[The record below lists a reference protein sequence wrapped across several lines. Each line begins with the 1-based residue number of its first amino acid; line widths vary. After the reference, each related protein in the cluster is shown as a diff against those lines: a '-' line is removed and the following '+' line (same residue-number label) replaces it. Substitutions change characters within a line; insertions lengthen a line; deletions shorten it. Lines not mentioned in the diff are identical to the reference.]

1 MKVHSLVGSLLSLL
15 LLSCVV
21 NAQSISVSGE
31 IRGTIA
37 DPSGAI
43 LQKAT
48 VVAMNTQTGFRR
60 SAVTDT
66 SGQFQITGLPPAAY
80 EVSVKH
86 DGFTTGL
93 RKDVVVAVGQTVTA
107 DFQLKVSSNAVIL
120 EVTDEVPVVD
130 AESGSQADTVTD
142 RLIADL
148 PIDRRDY
155 LTYTQLTGGVG
166 NSNTSANNADFRV
179 KQTPQSGLSVYGSN
193 GRGNSVSV
201 DGGEANDD
209 AGGVRLNVSQDTVKE
224 FQINR
229 SNYSA
234 ELGGASGAAIN
245 IVTKA
250 GTNRVRGSVFGFFR
264 NDALDARDPFAY
276 NPALPLDPTFAN
288 FRLDAVGSPVKN
300 SLNRQQFGAT
310 LGFPLRKD
318 KTFFF
323 AGYEALRSDAQDSVP
338 LLTHSSIFTPTA
350 SEQPI
355 IAALAA
361 DGGNSVVPCINPP
374 GGATVYLPTN
384 LCAFAL
390 TSLLTID
397 PTQVGNPFVSPA
409 HLANLQFIV
418 KQFEKDG
425 GLFPFPIRQHAFTT
439 RVDHQFNDSNRAYLR
454 YSFTH
459 LTESDPDVQALIGFS
474 RGSSILNWDSTL
486 QGSWTHQFSANSIN
500 EARLQW
506 NLYQFNVDTNDRGGP
521 GLDIQGYGFFGRG
534 IFLPSHTTARRYEL
548 ADNLTL
554 VRGRHSMR
562 MGFYELIRGNNT
574 TSDTFFAGRFE
585 FLDLPGFVLSN
596 CLTFPSAPIANG
608 GCGLQSASP
617 LAPASLSTLQA
628 WGLGAPA
635 FYEQGFGDP
644 RYAQTRPFTA
654 AYWQD
659 TWRITNRL
667 TLNYGLRYELDTQS
681 GPLSTYKKNFAPRV
695 SFAWAPSG
703 DDKTVLRGGYGV
715 FYSPIYA
722 QIPDVVKT
730 LGNINNT
737 RQIANALVT
746 ILGAPPANSAEIY
759 GALFPRL
766 LCGKPAAGANSCI
779 TQGDLAPYVP
789 INNSG
794 PLPEGTV
801 LFFSQPGYR
810 NPQAQQAS
818 LGVER
823 QIGSGMSIAANYIYV
838 HTTHLPWAVDK
849 NLLPGAPFTTL
860 PSGASFQNW
869 GAPVCETDPAL
880 CFADA
885 SRTILQNNEYASIAS
900 AVYHGGILEFKK
912 RFTDRFAMFANYTYS
927 KTIDDST
934 DFNSDYAAFNELDL
948 AAERSRS
955 DFDQRHKIVVAAVA
969 ESPWQHSLLSGF
981 QLSPVLSWNSGH
993 PFNLLAGA
1001 DVNGDNHFTNDRPP
1015 GAPRNSGLG
1024 PDYFTF
1030 DMRLGRT
1037 FRLGEQRSLRFTVEG
1052 FNLTN
1057 RTNYARVNNIIGP
1070 AFSAPF
1076 NVHGT
1081 ATLYPNQPLAF
1092 TSALPK
1098 REFQLG
1104 AHFEF

>member
-1 MKVHSLVGSLLSLL
+1 MKLHSLVGSLLSLL

-21 NAQSISVSGE
+21 SAQTISVSGE
-31 IRGTIA
+31 IRGTIT

-43 LQKAT
+43 LQKST
-48 VVAMNTQTGFRR
+48 VTALNMQTGLRR
-60 SAVTDT
+60 SAVSDT
-66 SGQFQITGLPPAAY
+66 SGQFQITGLPPATY
-80 EVSVKH
+80 EVSAQH
-86 DGFTTGL
+86 DGFTKGL
-93 RKDVVVAVGQTVTA
+93 RKGVVLAVGQTVTA
-107 DFQLKVSSNAVIL
+107 DFQLNVSANTVVI
-120 EVTDEVPVVD
+120 EVADAARVVETDR
-130 AESGSQADTVTD
+130 GSQTD
-142 RLIADL
+142 RVSQRIVRAL
-148 PIDRRDY
+148 PIRDHDY
-155 LTYTQLTGGVG
+155 AAITQLTSAA
-166 NSNTSANNADFRV
+166 SNANNLVDNADYRV
-179 KQTPQSGLSVYGSN
+179 KQTPQSGLSFYGSN
-193 GRGNSVSV
+193 GRGNSVTV
-201 DGGEANDD
+201 DGGESNDD
-209 AGGVRLNVSQDTVKE
+209 TGGVRLNGSEDTVEE

-229 SNYSA
+229 SNYSP
-234 ELGGASGAAIN
+234 ELGSASGASIN
-245 IVTKA
+245 LVTRS
-250 GTNRVRGSVFGFFR
+250 GTNRVRGNLFGFFR

-276 NPALPLDPTFAN
+276 SPALALDPTFSN
-288 FRLDAVGSPVKN
+288 FNLTATGKPIKN
-300 SLNRQQFGAT
+300 SLSRQQFGGA
-310 LGFPLRKD
+310 LGFPVRKD
-318 KTFFF
+318 RTFLY
-323 AGYEALRSDAQDSVP
+323 AGYEGLRSDAQDSVP
-338 LLTHSSIFTPTA
+338 LLTHSGIFAPTA

-397 PTQVGNPFVSPA
+397 PTQTGNPFVSPA

-439 RVDHQFNDSNRAYLR
+439 RLDHQFNDKNRAYLR
-454 YSFTH
+454 YSFAH
-459 LTESDPDVQALIGFS
+459 LTESDPDVQALVGFS

-486 QGSWTHQFSANSIN
+486 QGSWIHQFSANSIN

-521 GLDIQGYGFFGRG
+521 GLDVQGYGFFGRG

-554 VRGRHSMR
+554 VRGHHSMR

-574 TSDTFFAGRFE
+574 TSDTFFVGRFE

-596 CLTFPSAPIANG
+596 CLTSPSAPIANG
-608 GCGLQSASP
+608 GCGLQPAAP

-644 RYAQTRPFTA
+644 TYVQTRPFTA

-659 TWRITNRL
+659 TWQVTHGL

-695 SFAWAPSG
+695 SFAWAPFG
-703 DDKTVLRGGYGV
+703 DGKTVLRGGYGI

-737 RQIANALVT
+737 RQIANALVN
-746 ILGAPPANSAEIY
+746 ILGGGLANSAVIY
-759 GALFPRL
+759 GAMFPKL
-766 LCGKPAAGANSCI
+766 LCGQPPAGANTCI
-779 TQGDLAPYVP
+779 TQSDLAPFVP

-794 PLPEGTV
+794 PLPAGTV
-801 LFFSQPGYR
+801 LFFGQPGYR

-818 LGVER
+818 LGLER
-823 QIGSGMSIAANYIYV
+823 QIGSGMSIAGNYIYV

-849 NLLPGAPFTTL
+849 NLLAGAPFTTL

-869 GAPVCETDPAL
+869 GDPVCETNPAL

-912 RFTDRFAMFANYTYS
+912 RFTDRFTMFANYTYS
-927 KTIDDST
+927 KAIDDST

-955 DFDQRHKIVVAAVA
+955 DFDQRHKIVLAAVA
-969 ESPWQHSLLSGF
+969 ESPWQHPVLSGF
-981 QLSPVLSWNSGH
+981 QLSPVFSWNSGH

-1024 PDYFTF
+1024 PNYFTF
-1030 DMRLGRT
+1030 DMRLART
-1037 FRLGEQRSLRFTVEG
+1037 FRLGEQRTLRFTVEG

-1057 RTNYARVNNIIGP
+1057 RTNYSRVNNIVGP

-1081 ATLYPNQPLAF
+1081 ANLYPNQPLAF

-1098 REFQLG
+1098 REIQLG
-1104 AHFEF
+1104 ARFEF